1 MTGKASFKP
10 GDRVVYTS
18 LGRPTN
24 VGGTVIR
31 VDSFPNPA
39 GTWPL
44 FNHYLIVILDTAE
57 EVSDVQSA
65 FWHEKEYNPEIPF

>member
-44 FNHYLIVILDTAE
+44 FNHYLICLLYTSPSPRD
-57 EVSDVQSA
+57 
-65 FWHEKEYNPEIPF
+65 